1 MFQPLETLVR
11 IVFERINPE
20 EVRHVIVP
28 FERALRCHKKKIFHR
43 GLNGT

>member
-11 IVFERINPE
+11 IIFERINPE

-28 FERALRCHKKKIFHR
+28 FERALRGHKKKIFHR